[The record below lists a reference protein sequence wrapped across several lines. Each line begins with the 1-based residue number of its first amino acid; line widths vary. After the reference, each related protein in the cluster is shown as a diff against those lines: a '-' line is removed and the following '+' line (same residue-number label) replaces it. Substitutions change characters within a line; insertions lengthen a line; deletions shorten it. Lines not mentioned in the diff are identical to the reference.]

1 MRALENLDNVLY
13 ELCRH
18 SCNLMDSWVPYSCNT
33 IAENLN
39 ISKYAAR
46 KCIKELRERGLV
58 EKDSIIPDHE
68 YCSLPYNG
76 FCVTEMAK
84 KTDTFKRAAKDEAK
98 ICAEIFGD
106 TEDMWYNVFIK

>member
-18 SCNLMDSWVPYSCNT
+18 SCNLMDSWMPYPCNA
-33 IAENLN
+33 IAENLS

-46 KCIKELRERGLV
+46 KCIKELREMGLV
-58 EKDSIIPDHE
+58 EKDSMILDRE
-68 YCSLPYNG
+68 YCSMPYNG
-76 FCVTEMAK
+76 FCITAKAK
-84 KTDTFKRAAKDEAK
+84 KSDTFKRAAKDEAK